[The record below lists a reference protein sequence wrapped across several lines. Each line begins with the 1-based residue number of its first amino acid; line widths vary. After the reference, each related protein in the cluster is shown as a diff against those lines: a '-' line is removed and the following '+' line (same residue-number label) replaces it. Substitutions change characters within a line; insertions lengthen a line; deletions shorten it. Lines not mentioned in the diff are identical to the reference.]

1 MRIEPEMAGVSL
13 VMLGNFNP
21 LIFTPTWFRRHKL
34 LSDRM
39 VDNANTEIVHPHGAK
54 FDADWLNTQVVP
66 EKFVIQTTN
75 APYVRLRDLAIRIF
89 REFLPHTPLKA
100 MGINR
105 DVHFTVRNF
114 DERCRLGRLLA
125 PVEPWGDWGKKLEPD
140 GEHGGMTSLT
150 MTQLNPEGRPPGGQV
165 NVKVEPSTRI
175 GQGRRGVYVHVN
187 DHYAIEESSSQIAS
201 NEIVTLLEENFDE
214 SLLRADEIIDHVMS
228 LTGE

>member
-1 MRIEPEMAGVSL
+1 
-13 VMLGNFNP
+13 
-21 LIFTPTWFRRHKL
+21 
-34 LSDRM
+34 
-39 VDNANTEIVHPHGAK
+39 
-54 FDADWLNTQVVP
+54 
-66 EKFVIQTTN
+66 
-75 APYVRLRDLAIRIF
+75 
-89 REFLPHTPLKA
+89 
-100 MGINR
+100 
-105 DVHFTVRNF
+105 
-114 DERCRLGRLLA
+114 
-125 PVEPWGDWGKKLEPD
+125 
-140 GEHGGMTSLT
+140 MTSLT